1 MKATAEG
8 VESAEQ
14 LILLEQMGC
23 DLAQGYYFAKP
34 LAVEPAAT
42 LFADSPQWLVRRR
55 DPLDRG
61 QPGSFLDAWR
71 LPES

>member
-1 MKATAEG
+1 
-8 VESAEQ
+8 
-14 LILLEQMGC
+14 MGC

-34 LAVEPAAT
+34 LAVEAAAA

-61 QPGSFLDAWR
+61 QPGSFLDAR
-71 LPES
+71 HLPEL

>member
-1 MKATAEG
+1 MEATAEG

-34 LAVEPAAT
+34 LAVEAAAA
-42 LFADSPQWLVRRR
+42 LFADSPQWLVRWR
-55 DPLDRG
+55 DPLDRR
-61 QPGSFLDAWR
+61 QPGSFLDAR
-71 LPES
+71 HLPES